1 MVRKNIYACTSCKKT
16 FSRKFNA
23 ERHNKIVHEE
33 MAMVYNKETDW
44 KSNIKK
50 SPLKSSNTID
60 RIIKSPSLS
69 HSSLKPDKNI
79 DNLIPKQTYNNNL
92 KDLYKDDQYLDN
104 SESKDDQY
112 VDNSESKDDQLVFK
126 IIGKMAPYIDTLDS
140 LLLSR
145 YSDNNDRIK
154 ILSSILTT
162 SLTTSNPIK
171 FIKEQINF
179 LHSLIA
185 MKKSIS
191 LISHYYNIEPKQA
204 RETLKG
210 LVLSAPYSKNK
221 FQQNPDI

>member
-23 ERHNKIVHEE
+23 ERHNKVVHEE
-33 MAMVYNKETDW
+33 MAMVYNKENDW

-104 SESKDDQY
+104 SENKDD
-112 VDNSESKDDQLVFK
+112 ELVFK

-221 FQQNPDI
+221 FQQNPGI

>member
-23 ERHNKIVHEE
+23 ERHNKVVHEE
-33 MAMVYNKETDW
+33 MAMVYNKENDW

-60 RIIKSPSLS
+60 RIIKSTSLS

-92 KDLYKDDQYLDN
+92 KDLYKDDQYL
-104 SESKDDQY
+104 
-112 VDNSESKDDQLVFK
+112 DNSESKDDQLVFK

>member
-1 MVRKNIYACTSCKKT
+1 MVRKNAYACTSCKKT

-50 SPLKSSNTID
+50 SSLNSSNTID
-60 RIIKSPSLS
+60 HKLKSTSS
-69 HSSLKPDKNI
+69 SRSSLKPDKDI
-79 DNLIPKQTYNNNL
+79 DNFIPKQTYNNNL
-92 KDLYKDDQYLDN
+92 KDLYKDDLYLDN
-104 SESKDDQY
+104 SE
-112 VDNSESKDDQLVFK
+112 NKDDQLVFK

-145 YSDNNDRIK
+145 YQDNNDGIK
-154 ILSSILTT
+154 ILSSLLIT
-162 SLTTSNPIK
+162 SLTTSNPVK

-179 LHSLIA
+179 FRSLIA

-191 LISHYYNIEPKQA
+191 LISYYYNIEPKQA

-221 FQQNPDI
+221 FQKQNSGI

>member
-1 MVRKNIYACTSCKKT
+1 MARKNTYACTSCKKT
-16 FSRKFNA
+16 FSRKYNA

-50 SPLKSSNTID
+50 SSLKSSNIID
-60 RIIKSPSLS
+60 HTIKSTSSSP
-69 HSSLKPDKNI
+69 SSLKPDKDI

-92 KDLYKDDQYLDN
+92 KDLYKDDLYLDN
-104 SESKDDQY
+104 SE
-112 VDNSESKDDQLVFK
+112 NKDDQLVFK
-126 IIGKMAPYIDTLDS
+126 IIGKISPYIDTLDS

-145 YSDNNDRIK
+145 YSDNDDRIK
-154 ILSSILTT
+154 ILSFILIS
-162 SLTTSNPIK
+162 SLTTSNPID
-171 FIKEQINF
+171 FIKEQISF
-179 LHSLIA
+179 FRSMIA

-191 LISHYYNIEPKQA
+191 LITYYYNIEPKQA

-221 FQQNPDI
+221 FKQNSGI

>member
-1 MVRKNIYACTSCKKT
+1 
-16 FSRKFNA
+16 
-23 ERHNKIVHEE
+23 
-33 MAMVYNKETDW
+33 MAMVYNKENDW

-60 RIIKSPSLS
+60 HTIKSTSLS
-69 HSSLKPDKNI
+69 HSSLKPDKDI

-92 KDLYKDDQYLDN
+92 KDLYKDDLYLDN
-104 SESKDDQY
+104 SE
-112 VDNSESKDDQLVFK
+112 NKDDQLVFK

-154 ILSSILTT
+154 ILSFILTT

-221 FQQNPDI
+221 FQQNPGI

>member
-1 MVRKNIYACTSCKKT
+1 MVRKNTYACTSCKKT
-16 FSRKFNA
+16 FSRKYNA

-50 SPLKSSNTID
+50 SSLKSSNTID
-60 RIIKSPSLS
+60 HTIKSTSSSP
-69 HSSLKPDKNI
+69 SSLKPDKDI

-92 KDLYKDDQYLDN
+92 KDLYKDDLYLDN
-104 SESKDDQY
+104 SE
-112 VDNSESKDDQLVFK
+112 NKDDQLVFK
-126 IIGKMAPYIDTLDS
+126 IIGKISPYIDTLDS

-145 YSDNNDRIK
+145 YPDNNDRIK

-191 LISHYYNIEPKQA
+191 LISYYYNIEPTQA
-204 RETLKG
+204 RETIKG

-221 FQQNPDI
+221 LLQNSGT

>member
-23 ERHNKIVHEE
+23 ERHNKVVHEE
-33 MAMVYNKETDW
+33 MAMVYNKENDW

-60 RIIKSPSLS
+60 RIIKSTSLS

-112 VDNSESKDDQLVFK
+112 VDNSESKDDQLV
-126 IIGKMAPYIDTLDS
+126 
-140 LLLSR
+140 
-145 YSDNNDRIK
+145 
-154 ILSSILTT
+154 
-162 SLTTSNPIK
+162 
-171 FIKEQINF
+171 
-179 LHSLIA
+179 
-185 MKKSIS
+185 
-191 LISHYYNIEPKQA
+191 
-204 RETLKG
+204 
-210 LVLSAPYSKNK
+210 
-221 FQQNPDI
+221 

>member
-23 ERHNKIVHEE
+23 ERHNKVVHEE
-33 MAMVYNKETDW
+33 MAMVYNKENDW

-60 RIIKSPSLS
+60 HTIKSTSLS
-69 HSSLKPDKNI
+69 HSSLKPDKDI

-92 KDLYKDDQYLDN
+92 KDLYKDDLYLDN
-104 SESKDDQY
+104 SE
-112 VDNSESKDDQLVFK
+112 NKDDQLVFK
-126 IIGKMAPYIDTLDS
+126 IIGKMAPYIDTFDS
-140 LLLSR
+140 LLSR

-154 ILSSILTT
+154 ILSFILTT

-221 FQQNPDI
+221 FQQNPGI

>member
-23 ERHNKIVHEE
+23 ERHNKVVHEE
-33 MAMVYNKETDW
+33 MAMVYNKENDW

-60 RIIKSPSLS
+60 RIIKSTSLS

-92 KDLYKDDQYLDN
+92 KDLYKDDQYL
-104 SESKDDQY
+104 
-112 VDNSESKDDQLVFK
+112 DNSESKDDQLVFK

-221 FQQNPDI
+221 FQQNPGI

>member
-23 ERHNKIVHEE
+23 ERHNKVVHEE
-33 MAMVYNKETDW
+33 MAMVYNKENDW

-60 RIIKSPSLS
+60 RIIKSTSLS

-92 KDLYKDDQYLDN
+92 KDLY
-104 SESKDDQY
+104 
-112 VDNSESKDDQLVFK
+112 KDDQLVFK

>member
-23 ERHNKIVHEE
+23 ERHNKVVHEE
-33 MAMVYNKETDW
+33 MAMVYNKENDW

-60 RIIKSPSLS
+60 RIIKSTSLS

-112 VDNSESKDDQLVFK
+112 VFNS
-126 IIGKMAPYIDTLDS
+126 IGKMSPYIDTLDS

-162 SLTTSNPIK
+162 SLTTSNPVK

-179 LHSLIA
+179 FRSLIA

-191 LISHYYNIEPKQA
+191 LISYYYNIEPKQA

>member
-1 MVRKNIYACTSCKKT
+1 MARKNTYACTSCKKT

-50 SPLKSSNTID
+50 SSLKSSTIID
-60 RIIKSPSLS
+60 HTIKSTSSSP
-69 HSSLKPDKNI
+69 SSLKPDKDI
-79 DNLIPKQTYNNNL
+79 DNLNPKQTYNNNL
-92 KDLYKDDQYLDN
+92 KDLYKDDLYLDN
-104 SESKDDQY
+104 SE
-112 VDNSESKDDQLVFK
+112 NKDDQLVFK

-140 LLLSR
+140 LLLSK
-145 YSDNNDRIK
+145 YPDNNDRIK
-154 ILSSILTT
+154 ILSSILIT

-185 MKKSIS
+185 MKKSMY
-191 LISHYYNIEPKQA
+191 LISHYYNIKPKQA

-221 FQQNPDI
+221 FQQNPGI

>member
-33 MAMVYNKETDW
+33 MAMVYNKENDW

-60 RIIKSPSLS
+60 HTIKSTSLS

-92 KDLYKDDQYLDN
+92 KDLY
-104 SESKDDQY
+104 
-112 VDNSESKDDQLVFK
+112 KDDQLVFK

-221 FQQNPDI
+221 FQQNPGI

>member
-23 ERHNKIVHEE
+23 ERHNKVVHEE
-33 MAMVYNKETDW
+33 MAMVYNKENDW

-104 SESKDDQY
+104 SE
-112 VDNSESKDDQLVFK
+112 NKDDQLVFK

-221 FQQNPDI
+221 FQQNPGI

>member
-23 ERHNKIVHEE
+23 ERHNKVVHEE
-33 MAMVYNKETDW
+33 MAMVYNKENDW

-60 RIIKSPSLS
+60 HTIKSTSLS

-92 KDLYKDDQYLDN
+92 KDLY
-104 SESKDDQY
+104 
-112 VDNSESKDDQLVFK
+112 KDDQLVFK

-210 LVLSAPYSKNK
+210 LVLSANYFKIKLFMMIIYNIIVIYNNIK
-221 FQQNPDI
+221 FI

>member
-23 ERHNKIVHEE
+23 ERHNKVVHEE
-33 MAMVYNKETDW
+33 MAMVYNKENDW

-60 RIIKSPSLS
+60 RIIKSTSLS
-69 HSSLKPDKNI
+69 HSSLKPDKDI

-92 KDLYKDDQYLDN
+92 KDLY
-104 SESKDDQY
+104 
-112 VDNSESKDDQLVFK
+112 KDDQLVFK

-179 LHSLIA
+179 LQSLIA

-221 FQQNPDI
+221 FQQKKI

>member
-23 ERHNKIVHEE
+23 ERHNKVVHEE
-33 MAMVYNKETDW
+33 MAMVYNKENDW

-60 RIIKSPSLS
+60 RIIKSTSLS

-104 SESKDDQY
+104 SESKDDQ
-112 VDNSESKDDQLVFK
+112 LVFK

-140 LLLSR
+140 LLSR

-221 FQQNPDI
+221 FQQNPGI

>member
-33 MAMVYNKETDW
+33 MAMVYNKENDW

-60 RIIKSPSLS
+60 RIIKSTSLS
-69 HSSLKPDKNI
+69 HSSLKPDKDI

-92 KDLYKDDQYLDN
+92 KDLYKDDQ
-104 SESKDDQY
+104 
-112 VDNSESKDDQLVFK
+112 LVFK
-126 IIGKMAPYIDTLDS
+126 IIGKMAPYIDTFDS

-221 FQQNPDI
+221 FQQNPGI